1 MLNNEETT
9 PILEIS
15 VDLRETELKLINA
28 AMKAFNQTDIT
39 AYVKNAVLRFA
50 ADELSIAQNILS
62 QEEQFEN
69 F

>member
-15 VDLRETELKLINA
+15 VDLYETELKLINA